1 MSPCSA
7 FISNAELM
15 DKYSWRIN
23 LVAMKESVQEL
34 YLLNNKAINKH
45 IVQYYFTVVA
55 LLNRLLIGLYDGCF
69 LG

>member
-1 MSPCSA
+1 MSPLCI

-23 LVAMKESVQEL
+23 IVTMKVSVHEL

-45 IVQYYFTVVA
+45 IVQYYFTVMGVVK
-55 LLNRLLIGLYDGCF
+55 
-69 LG
+69 

>member
-1 MSPCSA
+1 MSPLFT
-7 FISNAELM
+7 FISNAELL
-15 DKYSWRIN
+15 DKYPRRIN
-23 LVAMKESVQEL
+23 IVTMKVSVQEL